1 LNVILVGEESAGAQ
15 TLKLLAN
22 SSYKLVGV
30 MASPT
35 RKSAGGLTVWQLAEK
50 MGYRTWPAELVK
62 DPDFADVIR
71 SEKVDLLL
79 NVHSLFV
86 IKGEIVSAPRYGS
99 YNLHP
104 GPLPRYA
111 GLNAPSWAIYR
122 GERGHGVTLHRMLAG
137 IDTGTIAYQALFD
150 IDDGDTGFSV
160 SAKCIKSGMELI
172 KKLLDAAERGPD
184 HIPAIEQDFALR
196 EYFGKGTPEEG
207 WLDWSRPAR
216 EVFNFVRAA
225 DYSPFQSPWQTP
237 RARMGDEEIGFVK
250 VALTGQ
256 ACDEQPGTIAIK
268 DGETVRV
275 SCSDEWIEVK
285 RVLKRGKIS
294 NAIDLLP
301 HGSRMEWESAIATK
315 V

>member
-1 LNVILVGEESAGAQ
+1 LNVLLVGEESAGAQ

-22 SSYKLVGV
+22 SSHKLVGV

-50 MGYRTWPAELVK
+50 MGCRAWPAELVK
-62 DPDFADVIR
+62 DADFAGVVR

-86 IKGEIVSAPRYGS
+86 IKGEIVAAPRYGS

-122 GERGHGVTLHRMLAG
+122 GERSHGVTLHRMLAG
-137 IDTGTIAYQALFD
+137 IDTGSIAYQALFD
-150 IDDGDTGFSV
+150 IDDNDTGFSV
-160 SAKCIKSGMELI
+160 SAKCIKFGMELI
-172 KKLLDAAERGPD
+172 KKLLDAATMGTD
-184 HIPAIEQDFALR
+184 QIPAIEQDFALR
-196 EYFGKGTPEEG
+196 EYFSRGTPEDG

-237 RARMGDEEIGFVK
+237 RSRLGDEEIGFVK

-256 ACDEQPGTIAIK
+256 GCDEPPGTIGRR

-275 SCSDEWIEVK
+275 SCADEWIDVK
-285 RVLKRGKIS
+285 RVLKRGKVA
-294 NAIDLLP
+294 NAIDLLVP
-301 HGSRMEWESAIATK
+301 GSRLECK
-315 V
+315 

>member
-1 LNVILVGEESAGAQ
+1 LNVLLVGEESAGAQ

-22 SSYKLVGV
+22 SSHKLVGV

-50 MGYRTWPAELVK
+50 MEYRTWPAELVK
-62 DPDFADVIR
+62 DPDFAEIVR

-86 IKGEIVSAPRYGS
+86 IKGEIVAAPRYGS

-122 GERGHGVTLHRMLAG
+122 GERRHGVTLHRMLAG
-137 IDTGTIAYQALFD
+137 IDTGSIAYQALFD
-150 IDDGDTGFSV
+150 IDDNDTGFSV
-160 SAKCIKSGMELI
+160 SAKCIKLGMELI
-172 KKLLDAAERGPD
+172 KKLLDAAEIGPD
-184 HIPAIEQDFALR
+184 QIPAIEQDLTLR
-196 EYFGKGTPEEG
+196 EYFGRGTPEEG
-207 WLDWSRPAR
+207 WLDWARPAR

-237 RARMGDEEIGFVK
+237 HSRLGDEEIGFVK

-256 ACDEQPGTIAIK
+256 ACDEPPGTIGRR
-268 DGETVRV
+268 DGDAVSV
-275 SCSDEWIEVK
+275 SCADEWIDVK
-285 RVLKRGKIS
+285 KVLKGGKVA
-294 NAIDLLP
+294 NAIDLLVP
-301 HGSRMEWESAIATK
+301 GSRLEWK
-315 V
+315 